1 MPTSHHTKIAES
13 HKNEDQVHPKKSG
26 NRSSSMADWTK
37 NFKNFKVP
45 AVNVEQ
51 LISHYRRSAETSSAV
66 IQILSESARVVA
78 RCQAECLRSNAEH
91 ALKASKEVLN
101 HSTSKSPASGQAD
114 FAKSWLD
121 FNVKSLREITEISTK
136 SMREAFD
143 VINKRVAEQ
152 AKEFSDAASATSRSS
167 EKKAA

>member
-1 MPTSHHTKIAES
+1 V
-13 HKNEDQVHPKKSG
+13 D
-26 NRSSSMADWTK
+26 
-37 NFKNFKVP
+37 
-45 AVNVEQ
+45 VEQ

-66 IQILSESARVVA
+66 IHILTESARVIA
-78 RCQAECLRSNAEH
+78 RRQAEYLCSNAEH
-91 ALKASKEVLN
+91 ALKASKEVFN
-101 HSTSKSPASGQAD
+101 QSTSKSPASRQAD

-152 AKEFSDAASATSRSS
+152 SKEFVDVANSTSHSS